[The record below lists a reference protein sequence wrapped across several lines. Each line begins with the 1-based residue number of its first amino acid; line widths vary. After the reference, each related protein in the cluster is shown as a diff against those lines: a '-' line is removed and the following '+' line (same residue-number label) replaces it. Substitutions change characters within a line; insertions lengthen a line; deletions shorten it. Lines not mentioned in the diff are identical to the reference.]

1 MSIINGK
8 IDTEFKSYLMQIPS
22 ETTLDEYI
30 NFDVETITSE
40 SAVDP
45 IHVDWRQ
52 ECREKSIAEV
62 LQSKDTVLI
71 KDSND
76 KITDDEQDVRKVTG
90 SEALDSL
97 DAVKC
102 FAKI

>member
-1 MSIINGK
+1 MSIINEK
-8 IDTEFKSYLMQIPS
+8 IDTEFKSYLMRIPS
-22 ETTLDEYI
+22 ETILDEYI
-30 NFDVETITSE
+30 NFDIETITSE
-40 SAVDP
+40 SAVHP
-45 IHVDWRQ
+45 IHVDWKQ

>member
-1 MSIINGK
+1 MSIINEK
-8 IDTEFKSYLMQIPS
+8 IDTELKSYLMQIPS

-45 IHVDWRQ
+45 IHADWRQ